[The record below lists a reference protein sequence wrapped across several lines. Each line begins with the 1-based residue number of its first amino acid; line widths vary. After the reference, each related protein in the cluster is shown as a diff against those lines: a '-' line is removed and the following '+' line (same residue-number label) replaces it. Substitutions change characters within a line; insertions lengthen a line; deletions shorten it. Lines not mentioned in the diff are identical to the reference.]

1 MATTQHAQTRSDFS
15 IALNQIATER
25 NIDAAL
31 VLSSIEEAIV
41 AAYRRTIQ
49 LPQKKMCFSGDRRA
63 HRRSKSLSSS
73 RQKAYRCY
81 PSGFGRIAANSQTGY
96 LTKSSRA
103 ERDAVIKLY
112 TTKIGTIV
120 TGMVLRHDGKN
131 VIMDIGKGQ
140 ATAAGRTDAR

>member
-41 AAYRRTIQ
+41 AAYQQSTTTEEDVFQR
-49 LPQKKMCFSGDRRA
+49 DRRA

-73 RQKAYRCY
+73 RQK
-81 PSGFGRIAANSQTGY
+81 RIDVTPAFWPYCGQAINRLSY
-96 LTKSSRA
+96 KKFAS

-112 TTKIGTIV
+112 TTKSAQ
-120 TGMVLRHDGKN
+120 L
-131 VIMDIGKGQ
+131 
-140 ATAAGRTDAR
+140 